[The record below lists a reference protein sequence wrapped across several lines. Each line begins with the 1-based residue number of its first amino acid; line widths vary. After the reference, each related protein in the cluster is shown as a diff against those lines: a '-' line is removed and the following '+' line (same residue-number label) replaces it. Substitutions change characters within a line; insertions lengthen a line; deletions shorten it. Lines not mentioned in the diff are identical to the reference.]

1 MLITMVI
8 KSNEDFLLTDRNVIG
23 KQHGAWEQCNEEW
36 KKALHSSLL
45 VIMTLM
51 MQITNSSQAG
61 NDEGRGEI
69 NRRVS
74 SPSLSRAVL
83 IGWTKSAGRAIP
95 SLVAVQ
101 RRKRRAFFWWKS
113 VPTNFKQDQLVDCE
127 ADAH

>member
-1 MLITMVI
+1 
-8 KSNEDFLLTDRNVIG
+8 
-23 KQHGAWEQCNEEW
+23 
-36 KKALHSSLL
+36 
-45 VIMTLM
+45 

-101 RRKRRAFFWWKS
+101 RRKEAGILLVED

-127 ADAH
+127 ADAHWNRSFDPIHGQALVQAPLHSFLSEYRPKCRPTRRVHVRHPQDPCF